1 LYDILNFVVLEA
13 CFLTLW
19 NVKRKHEHGDP
30 TFF

>member
-1 LYDILNFVVLEA
+1 LVLEA

-19 NVKRKHEHGDP
+19 NVKRKYEHGDP